1 MRTGGTTARS
11 GRSTTTSKIWKV
23 DDDKVYDSEMKL
35 RDNGALKVSG
45 CILGGLICK
54 GQEWTPVE

>member
-1 MRTGGTTARS
+1 MVPD
-11 GRSTTTSKIWKV
+11 GRNANRWDDGKIWKV

-45 CILGGLICK
+45 CILGGPICK